1 MSKIR
6 PNSLAIVIHKDRVL
20 AMTGYDPVKDQHF
33 YRLLG
38 GGVEFGETAEEAV
51 VREFKEELNTD
62 LHVTKRLDVIDS
74 IYTYQG
80 KPGHEITFVFLG
92 TITDPKI
99 LNSDT
104 MPILDNDNN
113 MAAWVPIEDVL
124 SKKSILYPEG
134 TPEMLRDALPP
145 SSPLS

>member
-6 PNSLAIVIHKDRVL
+6 PNSLAVVINKNRVL

-38 GGVEFGETAEEAV
+38 GGIEFGETAQEAV

-62 LHVTKRLDVIDS
+62 LNIIKRLDVIDS

-80 KPGHEITFVFLG
+80 EPGHEITFVFLG
-92 TITDPKI
+92 AITDPAI
-99 LNSDT
+99 LNADT

-113 MAAWVPIEDVL
+113 MAAWVPIADVL
-124 SKKSILYPEG
+124 SGKSILYPEG
-134 TPEMLRDALPP
+134 TPEMLQTILKN
-145 SSPLS
+145 